1 MSSQKVPL
9 VFVHERVYCRIVTI
23 LSDQRLL
30 NNSVWTHGYDFFFFA
45 TFDDPFRNDHA
56 PPMFC
61 WQPSCIIPPADSVIY
76 QKSDIHCHGILMIPV
91 NGPLHI
97 MRVMYP

>member
-30 NNSVWTHGYDFFFFA
+30 SNSVWTHGYDFFSLPLLM
-45 TFDDPFRNDHA
+45 TPFEMITPLQCSA
-56 PPMFC
+56 GSPVVLYP
-61 WQPSCIIPPADSVIY
+61 QQIP
-76 QKSDIHCHGILMIPV
+76 
-91 NGPLHI
+91 
-97 MRVMYP
+97 